1 MHAVKQMKLPALDT
15 RPNKHRGKKF
25 VCEHVF
31 PELTSVCPVT
41 RLPDF
46 YTMKLAYEPDAKLV
60 ELKSLK
66 LYLIAYRNVEIL
78 HEELAN
84 QILDDLIRTV
94 NPNWASIQ
102 LEVNVRGGIRTS
114 VSRYWSREKGD
125 EIRRGSGQHNEES
138 T

>member
-1 MHAVKQMKLPALDT
+1 MRRTEQIGLPHLDT

-25 VCEHVF
+25 ICEHVF

-66 LYLIAYRNVEIL
+66 LYLIAYRDLEIL

-84 QILDDLIRTV
+84 QILDDLVSAV
-94 NPNWASIQ
+94 NPRWASIQ
-102 LEVNVRGGIRTS
+102 LEVNVRGGIRTT
-114 VSRYWSREKGD
+114 VSRCWSREKGD
-125 EIRRGSGQHNEES
+125 EIPRALRHQTEE
-138 T
+138 